1 MMTVR
6 WLREQMRLG
15 KSIYDLPLRVT
26 FYARVSTE
34 KVEQQGSLENQIQY
48 YTEFIQ
54 KNPNWT
60 YIPGYID
67 EGISG
72 TSTYKRDSFL
82 RMIADAQRGM
92 FDFIITKE
100 ISRFS
105 RNTLTASSTR
115 RSCWRTM
122 WASCSRMTT
131 STHWIAIASS
141 DWWSWQVWHRM
152 RYASSLNG

>member
-1 MMTVR
+1 MVTIR
-6 WLREQMRLG
+6 WLREQIRQG
-15 KSIYDLPLRVT
+15 KTIYDLPLRVT

-60 YIPGYID
+60 YVPGYID

-82 RMIADAQRGM
+82 RMIEDAKHGM

-105 RNTLTASSTR
+105 RI
-115 RSCWRTM
+115 C
-122 WASCSRMTT
+122 
-131 STHWIAIASS
+131 
-141 DWWSWQVWHRM
+141 VWHR
-152 RYASSLNG
+152 RWP